1 MRDGVR
7 LVSAARPYPNTAAP
21 GEPPIYNGVCS
32 SVCEDGLYCSRGEE
46 GPHWLHG
53 RDAFDENSE
62 DWQHTFYDSL
72 DPKVRP

>member
-1 MRDGVR
+1 MGTDIHLYVEKRNTDGTW
-7 LVSAARPYPNTAAP
+7 SAVKIP
-21 GEPPIYNGVCS
+21 YNGVCS